1 MNLLKYLKSLLY
13 VFIPIFVFTIIITLL
28 YYFNLLGSTAIS
40 YLKLFSILI
49 SVLIG
54 GIYIGSKAC
63 KKGWLEGIK
72 IGLEV
77 IVLLFLISY
86 LGFDKGLGIKTIL
99 YYILILTSSMLGSM
113 IGINRK
119 KIKSTL

>member
-13 VFIPIFVFTIIITLL
+13 VFIPIFILTIIITLL

-40 YLKLFSILI
+40 YFKLFSILI

-113 IGINRK
+113 IGINRRK
-119 KIKSTL
+119 N